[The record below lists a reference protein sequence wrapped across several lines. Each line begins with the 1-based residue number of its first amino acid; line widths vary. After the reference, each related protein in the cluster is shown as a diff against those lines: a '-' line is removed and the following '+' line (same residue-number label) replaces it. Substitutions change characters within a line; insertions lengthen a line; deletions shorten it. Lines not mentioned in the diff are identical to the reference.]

1 MLAYGK
7 VKVQMAYTAEE
18 LETLFRSGRMERLGM
33 GSRRVCYRVPD
44 TGFCVKCYRSEEEIA
59 EGKHPGREPFKPLA
73 ASVVREIRRHRFSE
87 EGNTSCQEWHHF
99 EELRRR
105 LPPELLAVFPETL
118 ERILVPGRGWCLVE
132 DEIRNADGSPVR
144 KFHEAYIVARD
155 EGVRAALLARMK
167 GLCESLAHN
176 AVRFY
181 DPQNVL
187 VQWMA
192 DGTFRLRIVDF
203 EPASRA
209 LIPLDRFIPGLVGLK
224 VRRRFARYLKNF
236 DVFLGEEA
244 QIASRLGRV
253 NVLCMKWGDYYTAD
267 YVNRLYAGVKHNL
280 HLPFRFVCVTDDAT
294 GFNPGIEAVPFP
306 PDPKVPGTYAP
317 RPWPNI
323 FAKLA
328 LFQDGFAGLSGP
340 TLFLDIDLLVTGP
353 LERFFLYRPGEFC
366 IIHNWVERR
375 KALFRKTPDIG
386 NSSCFRF
393 EAGKSNGVWETFLR
407 EKDDPARKGS
417 FRLGSQKF
425 QTYAMMRTGKVNW
438 WPSGWVCSFKR
449 QLVPIFPLNKLFR
462 PWRPPKAASI
472 VAFHG
477 QPDLPQALE
486 GYYLKYGKPVKPHL
500 TCRPTK
506 WITEYWHE

>member
-1 MLAYGK
+1 MDIGIKNPSPDELDAMFAAGK
-7 VKVQMAYTAEE
+7 
-18 LETLFRSGRMERLGM
+18 MERLGI
-33 GSRRVCYRVPD
+33 GSRRVCYRIPG
-44 TGFCVKCYRSEEEIA
+44 TGLCLKCYRSEAEIA
-59 EGKHPGREPFKPLA
+59 EGKHPGRMPFKPLA
-73 ASVVREIRRHRFSE
+73 PSVVDEMRRHRFSDR
-87 EGNTSCQEWHHF
+87 GNTSCQEWRYYTS
-99 EELRRR
+99 LSRR

-118 ERILVPGRGWCLVE
+118 ERVLLKDRGWCLIE
-132 DEIRNADGSPVR
+132 DEVINADGSSPL
-144 KFHEAYIVARD
+144 KFQAACACIADVELRD
-155 EGVRAALLARMK
+155 RLLSAMK
-167 GLCESLAHN
+167 SLCESLARHG
-176 AVRFY
+176 VCFY

-187 VQWMA
+187 VQWRA

-203 EPASRA
+203 EPVSRA
-209 LIPLDRFIPGLVGLK
+209 FIPLDKLIPSLVGFK
-224 VRRRFARYLKNF
+224 VRRRFARYLKSF
-236 DVFLGEEA
+236 EILFGA
-244 QIASRLGRV
+244 TAKIMSRTGRV

-267 YVNRLYAGVKHNL
+267 YVNRLYAGVKRNL
-280 HLPFRFVCVTDDAT
+280 RLPFRFVCVTDDAT

-340 TLFLDIDLLVTGP
+340 TLFLDIDLLITGP

-366 IIHNWVERR
+366 IIHNWVEWR
-375 KALFRKTPDIG
+375 KHLFRKVPDIG

-407 EKDDPARKGS
+407 EKEEPAKKYS

-425 QTYAMMRTGKVNW
+425 QTHAMMQTGKVNW

-449 QLVPIFPLNKLFR
+449 QLVPIFPLNKLFP
-462 PWRPPKAASI
+462 PWRPPKGVSI

-500 TCRPTK
+500 TCKPTK
-506 WITEYWHE
+506 WILDYWHE